1 MKKEHVY
8 CKNCTRDVGIKM
20 ERRRGFNLR
29 YTGGGDPLC
38 TLHTLSRRTVRLGSL
53 HRLQYMRDS
62 RSKAK
67 QVYTPGTQAG
77 VYSRGPLYGTK
88 DGG

>member
-1 MKKEHVY
+1 
-8 CKNCTRDVGIKM
+8 M

-53 HRLQYMRDS
+53 HRLQHMRDS

-67 QVYTPGTQAG
+67 QVHTRHTGGSVQPRA
-77 VYSRGPLYGTK
+77 PLW
-88 DGG
+88 D

>member
-38 TLHTLSRRTVRLGSL
+38 TAYIE
-53 HRLQYMRDS
+53 Q
-62 RSKAK
+62 
-67 QVYTPGTQAG
+67 
-77 VYSRGPLYGTK
+77 K
-88 DGG
+88 DCTARFAT